1 MPHTHEQPPHAA
13 GPLAGLK
20 IIELE
25 SIGPGPFAAMTLAD
39 LGANVLRIAR
49 PARTASNRN
58 PVLARGRSGTLTLDL
73 KSGADVQRLLTLIEG
88 ADALIEGFR
97 PDVMERLGLGPQ
109 ACLERNPRLVYG
121 RVTGWGRTGPLARN
135 AGHDINYIALTGA
148 LHACGTAAS
157 GPIVPLNL
165 VGDFGGGGLMLAF
178 GIVCALLEART
189 SGRGQIVDAAM
200 IDGAS
205 VLMAMIYGL
214 RAQGRW
220 PAQRAGNILDGSAY
234 FYTVYECAD
243 GWMAVGAIEPEFRLE
258 LLELLGLGEEASTIV
273 RAEATDPEVRR
284 RLAAIFKTRT
294 RSEWQQ
300 VFDDTDACVSP
311 VLHMDEVLSHEQNAA
326 RATFSTVDGVTHPN
340 PAPRFSR
347 TPAAAPGRLAAEAA
361 AARLDAW
368 GLDQSDVL

>member
-1 MPHTHEQPPHAA
+1 MDDLTPVPT
-13 GPLAGLK
+13 GPLTGLN
-20 IIELE
+20 IIEIE

-49 PARTASNRN
+49 PTRMTASNRN
-58 PVLARGRSGTLTLDL
+58 PVLCRGRTGTLSLDL
-73 KSGADVQRLLTLIEG
+73 KKPADVQRLLALLERS
-88 ADALIEGFR
+88 DAVIEGFR
-97 PDVMERLGLGPQ
+97 PDVMERLGLGPE
-109 ACLERNPRLVYG
+109 ACLGRNPKLVYG
-121 RVTGWGRTGPLARN
+121 RVTGWGRTGPLALT

-157 GPIVPLNL
+157 GPIAPLNL

-220 PAQRAGNILDGSAY
+220 PAERAGNILDGSAY

-258 LLELLGLGEEASTIV
+258 LLERLGLGGEASTIM
-273 RAEATDPEVRR
+273 RADAADPEVRG

-294 RSEWQQ
+294 RAEWRQ
-300 VFDDTDACVSP
+300 VFDDTDACVTP
-311 VLHMDEVLSHEQNAA
+311 VLRMDEVQSHEQIAA

-347 TPAAAPGRLAAEAA
+347 TPAAAPGSPASARAT
-361 AARLDAW
+361 AARLEAW
-368 GLDQSDVL
+368 GLSHGDVL